1 MAFSKKMDLMAP
13 TMKNDIGIG
22 VAKVRYTYSGVLD
35 DYTVVGTGFNVS
47 NRQKQ
52 FAMNYQWGTQNGLPS
67 NYYIMKFGYRLVKNL
82 DLTINKSV
90 RELAGTARQTV
101 GTLAYQ
107 ISPQDLI
114 SSRYVMRG
122 NNQNLFFSYRH
133 AGFKGAEY
141 YLIYGDPNALRTSN
155 RISIKAVWAF

>member
-1 MAFSKKMDLMAP
+1 
-13 TMKNDIGIG
+13 
-22 VAKVRYTYSGVLD
+22 
-35 DYTVVGTGFNVS
+35 
-47 NRQKQ
+47 
-52 FAMNYQWGTQNGLPS
+52 
-67 NYYIMKFGYRLVKNL
+67 MKFGYRLVKNL